1 MCCYSTQTAWNYL
14 WIFADLFWIL
24 NGICLS
30 ILRHLEAV
38 PFCVNYFHIV
48 SVTYIIAVP
57 ICTWLS
63 SWYYCM
69 YIENW
74 TIQLGW
80 YTENRTIQLGGCLNN
95 CTVYELTVSV
105 DTYIKNWTIQLGWCL
120 NILHNYEPTVPNIE
134 NYWGTEPF
142 ILVVV
147 SIYCTVYE
155 WTVSADLYIWK
166 LNHSAWLLFEYIA
179 VL

>member
-1 MCCYSTQTAWNYL
+1 M
-14 WIFADLFWIL
+14 
-24 NGICLS
+24 
-30 ILRHLEAV
+30 RHLEAV

-134 NYWGTEPF
+134 NR
-142 ILVVV
+142 LRN
-147 SIYCTVYE
+147 
-155 WTVSADLYIWK
+155 
-166 LNHSAWLLFEYIA
+166 NHSAWLLFQYIA
-179 VL
+179 QFMSELCQQIHTFENWTIQLGYCLNISQFYRSTMSVNPYVENRFQLGCLNILQFIN